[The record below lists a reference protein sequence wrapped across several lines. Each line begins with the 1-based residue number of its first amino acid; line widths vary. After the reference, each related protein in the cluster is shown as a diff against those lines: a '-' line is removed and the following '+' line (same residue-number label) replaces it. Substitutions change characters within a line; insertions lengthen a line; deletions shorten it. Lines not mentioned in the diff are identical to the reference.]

1 MRWIWTRLCFSLL
14 LGLALP
20 LSAAPCKIV
29 KVLPQLLDDQGRHS
43 VSPSLYGRDA
53 YQASLR
59 ANPEK
64 CSGVRFAIQWKARI
78 KDSGKLNLRV
88 EARCSKEPAPL
99 NLEERVKRTGFLD
112 RWTYIPLTG
121 ERFQKAGEVTAWR
134 VTLWDGNVLLAEQK
148 SFLW

>member
-1 MRWIWTRLCFSLL
+1 MRWIRTLLCFSLL
-14 LGLALP
+14 LALP
-20 LSAAPCKIV
+20 LSATPCKIA

-53 YQASLR
+53 YQAYLR

-64 CSGVRFAIQWKARI
+64 CSGMRFAIQWKARI

-88 EARCSKEPAPL
+88 EARVSKEAAPL
-99 NLEERVKRTGFLD
+99 NLEATVKRTGWLD